1 MARDEKGWPGMQ
13 QERRSGG
20 MGTRVSRLSR
30 RAYFHLPT
38 SYFLLPT
45 GRKFEK
51 QKSNVTMTKDVEKML
66 KATMP

>member
-1 MARDEKGWPGMQ
+1 
-13 QERRSGG
+13 

-51 QKSNVTMTKDVEKML
+51 QKSNVTMTKDVETML
-66 KATMP
+66 KVTMP